1 MPLISFPQAFALN
14 KGANYAFNATFA
26 GLAVSTLTAPAG
38 YKFNQP
44 AFQTPAANL
53 YNSASTTYTVAGLNA
68 AHTESVLKNG
78 GNLVDTAIKWTNGKS
93 LGNWYQIQRHSV
105 TPTGGSVTSNGKV
118 LRITC
123 GNNTSLINRSLIHD
137 VKFNK
142 SGNEVTQNSAS
153 VSGFVYREEPIN
165 WTLYFKGYVEPF
177 DFQADA
183 GLGIGTTVGSHTVF
197 FVGHRYFHTQAQ
209 YQNLAAISVDAYFGE
224 SKGWGFQAIKN
235 GTNFTW
241 HAVFVVESGPA
252 TELPE
257 AVFVFNTGVSAF
269 TSTKLEV
276 NYTNPS
282 WGNNGVITWKVNGV
296 QVAQQNVN
304 IGNLNGYG
312 MNPSSTGNA
321 LYSAIVSIK
330 GGSLDLT
337 PNTIPG
343 QFTLC
348 VEEAGTWRNYL
359 GPGKLGLTANLTAN
373 QSTVTLTG
381 GGTTTGLVPGMRLYR
396 NSGIGNFTT
405 SNAIA
410 PLGVFV
416 GTITNTSTFTV
427 VNEIGNPAGHSASGS
442 INFDVGRGLFPFNNF
457 EDTDTE
463 VTTSEIDYHNTGL
476 RLLKKLK

>member
-38 YKFNQP
+38 YKFDQP

-53 YNSASTTYTVAGLNA
+53 YNSASTTYTIAGLNA

-93 LGNWYQIQRHSV
+93 LGNWYQIQRHGA

-118 LRITC
+118 LRVTC
-123 GNNTSLINRSLIHD
+123 GNTTNLLNRSLMHD
-137 VKFNK
+137 VLTNK
-142 SGNEVTQNSAS
+142 SGNVVTENSAS
-153 VSGFVYREEPIN
+153 VSGYVYKEEPIN

-177 DFQADA
+177 DFKADA
-183 GLGIGTTVGSHTVF
+183 GLGLGTTIGSHTIF
-197 FVGHRYFHTQAQ
+197 FVGHRYFHTQIA
-209 YQNLAAISVDAYFGE
+209 YQNLSGIPLDTHFGDA
-224 SKGWGFQAIKN
+224 KGWGFQAIKN
-235 GTNFTW
+235 GNNFTW
-241 HAVFVVESGPA
+241 YAVFIIEAGAA
-252 TELPE
+252 TGSSE
-257 AVFVFNTGVSAF
+257 AVYALNTGVSAF
-269 TSTKLEV
+269 VSTKLEV
-276 NYTNPS
+276 NYTNTT
-282 WGNNGVITWKVNGV
+282 WNGNGVITWKVNGT
-296 QVAQQNVN
+296 QVAQQN
-304 IGNLNGYG
+304 ISL
-312 MNPSSTGNA
+312 GNA
-321 LYSAIVSIK
+321 NGNVMSASEPGNSLYSAIASLK
-330 GGSLDLT
+330 GGAGS
-337 PNTIPG
+337 TIPG

-359 GPGKLGLTANLTAN
+359 GPGKLGLTATLVAN

-381 GGTTTGLVPGMRLYR
+381 GGTTAGLVPGMRLYK
-396 NSGIGNFTT
+396 NSGTGNFNT
-405 SNAIA
+405 ALA

-416 GTITNTSTFTV
+416 GSITNSTTFTV
-427 VNEIGNPAGHSASGS
+427 VNQVGTLVGHAAGA

-463 VTTSEIDYHNTGL
+463 VTASEIDYHNTGL

>member
-38 YKFNQP
+38 YKFDQP

-93 LGNWYQIQRHSV
+93 LGNWYQLQRHA
-105 TPTGGSVTSNGKV
+105 TQPTGGSVTSNGKV
-118 LRITC
+118 LKITC
-123 GNNTSLINRSLIHD
+123 GNTTSLINRSLVHD

-142 SGNEVTQNSAS
+142 SGNEVTESSNS

-183 GLGIGTTVGSHTVF
+183 GLGLGTTVGSHTVF
-197 FVGHRYFHTQAQ
+197 FVGQRYFHTQNT
-209 YQNLAAISVDAYFGE
+209 YQNLATIPLDTHFGE

-241 HAVFVVESGPA
+241 HAVFVVEGGSTTGL
-252 TELPE
+252 TE
-257 AVFVFNTGVSAF
+257 AVFALNTGISAF

-296 QVAQQNVN
+296 QVAQQNAS
-304 IGNLNGYG
+304 IGNQNGYFLT
-312 MNPSSTGNA
+312 PSLTGNA
-321 LYSAIVSIK
+321 LYSAIAVMK
-330 GGSLDLT
+330 GGD
-337 PNTIPG
+337 PATIPG

-359 GPGKLGLTANLTAN
+359 GPGKLGLTATLTLN
-373 QSTVTLTG
+373 QNTVTLTG
-381 GGTTTGLVPGMRLYR
+381 GGTTAGLVPGMRLYK
-396 NSGIGNFTT
+396 NSGIGNFNT
-405 SNAIA
+405 STVLA

-416 GTITNTSTFTV
+416 GTITNASTFTV
-427 VNEIGNPAGHSASGS
+427 VNQVGTLVGHSTSGS